1 METSR
6 DASPRTV
13 LGVRAGA
20 SEAEIRSAYRRL
32 ALECHPDKPGGD
44 EDRFKAV
51 LQAYERLLKQGLSA
65 GKMTPES
72 FRRREEEYWA
82 AQASQSSD
90 DDTCQQMRAASL
102 KGDVEEIARLL
113 AAGVDVGAADESGL
127 WPLAYA
133 CMRGNDA
140 AARLLI
146 DLGATVDQATRAG
159 VTALMETCRAGQ
171 ESCVRIL
178 LERGAQ
184 VDQANRTGHTALH
197 FACIGVS
204 TLVHSE
210 SRTSIC
216 KHTATVRALRY
227 ARPRKQPPTLPPRP
241 LHCAQGSE
249 ACVKLLCSRGASRTK
264 VTKDGE
270 TPAAYARKLRHH
282 RIAEWLEEAYLDAPA
297 EEARTGQ

>member
-1 METSR
+1 METSQV
-6 DASPRTV
+6 ASPRTV

-20 SEAEIRSAYRRL
+20 SEAEIRGAYRRL

-44 EDRFKAV
+44 EDRFKVV
-51 LQAYERLLKQGLSA
+51 LQAYELLLKQGLSA

-82 AQASQSSD
+82 AQASQPSD
-90 DDTCQQMRAASL
+90 DDTYKQMRAASL

-113 AAGVDVGAADESGL
+113 AAGMDVGAADESGL

-146 DLGATVDQATRAG
+146 DLGASVDQATRAG

-171 ESCVRIL
+171 ESCARVL

-184 VDQANRTGHTALH
+184 VDQVNRTGHTALH

-204 TLVHSE
+204 T
-210 SRTSIC
+210 RIY
-216 KHTATVRALRY
+216 AL
-227 ARPRKQPPTLPPRP
+227 AP
-241 LHCAQGSE
+241 
-249 ACVKLLCSRGASRTK
+249 
-264 VTKDGE
+264 
-270 TPAAYARKLRHH
+270 PAACALPR
-282 RIAEWLEEAYLDAPA
+282 ACC
-297 EEARTGQ
+297 